1 MVSPVTTGKVSGT
14 TTAKGRLTVRSVTKH
29 YGGMAALSDVSLDVE
44 PGEFFTLLGPSGSG
58 KTTTMMAIAGFV
70 ECDAGEIYLDG
81 RRLDAIP
88 AESRDL
94 GVVFQNYALFP
105 HMTVAQNLAF
115 PLQVRRTDRSLTASR
130 IRDSLEMVDLTGQEN
145 RYPSQLSGGQQ
156 QRVAVARALVFQ
168 PAVLL
173 MDEPL
178 GALDKNMR
186 ARLQLELRNLQ
197 KRLGITTVYVTHD
210 QEEAFTMSDRIAVMA
225 NGRVQQIGT
234 PAALYED
241 PESRFVADFVGDNNF
256 LDGVVVSHEDPISV
270 VEVAGIGAVRCRRSA
285 EPVGTQVT
293 LAIRPEHLSVGPAA
307 PDWNRISGTVRD
319 SVYTGSSTKYWI
331 EAAGGHRCLLRVA
344 NTAQATR
351 YGLGD
356 QMTLSFRPHDII
368 PFGGGDAPAGAG
380 S

>member
-1 MVSPVTTGKVSGT
+1 MANPAIAGEVSETIM
-14 TTAKGRLTVRSVTKH
+14 AKGRLTVRSLTKN
-29 YGGMAALSDVSLDVE
+29 YGSTPALSDVSLDVE

-70 ECDAGEIYLDG
+70 GCDSGAIYLDG

-115 PLQVRRTDRSLTASR
+115 PLEVRRMDREMIASR
-130 IRDSLEMVDLTGQEN
+130 LRASLEMVDLIGQEN

-156 QRVAVARALVFQ
+156 QRVAVARALIFQ

-225 NGRVQQIGT
+225 NGRVQQVGT
-234 PAALYED
+234 PADLYEN
-241 PESRFVADFVGDNNF
+241 PASRFVADFVGDNNF
-256 LDGVVVSHEDPISV
+256 LDGVVVSHDGRISV
-270 VEVAGIGAVRCRRSA
+270 VQLSGIGTVSCRRSA
-285 EPVGTQVT
+285 APVGGCVT
-293 LAIRPEHLSVGPAA
+293 LALRPEHLSIGDTA
-307 PDWNRISGTVRD
+307 PGWNRVSGTVQDR
-319 SVYTGSSTKYWI
+319 VYTGSSTKYWI
-331 EAAGGHRCLLRVA
+331 DAAEGYRFLFRVA
-344 NTAQATR
+344 NTAHAPR
-351 YGLGD
+351 YAIGD
-356 QMTLSFRPHDII
+356 QMTLSFRPHDAI
-368 PFGGGDAPAGAG
+368 PFGSEDGPTGSGG
-380 S
+380 